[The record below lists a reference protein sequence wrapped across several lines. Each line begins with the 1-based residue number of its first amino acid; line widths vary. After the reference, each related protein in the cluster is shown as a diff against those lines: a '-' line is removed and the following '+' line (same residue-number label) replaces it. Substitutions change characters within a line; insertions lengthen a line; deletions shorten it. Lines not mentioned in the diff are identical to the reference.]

1 MRRAAGALLALAG
14 LLAGCGGGGQ
24 SRGTAPI
31 EVIELGD
38 TGPGIELD
46 TGPVE
51 RPGHHAVAAG
61 ETLGEIALRYGMD
74 YSEIAL
80 WNGIANPNL
89 IEVGQRLRLSPP
101 PDMPEVTPLA
111 EAAEVTPLAL
121 AEPPQPVALAAP
133 GGEAPAEPA
142 APAATASAAAEP
154 ARPAQVTRAQI
165 GIGQDGAAAPGGEV
179 SQPQALLLPY
189 SDAAYRRLLAEAG
202 GAQHAS
208 LVIPQRQDGIAPQST
223 RERSGLVWSWPTSG
237 KVVENFSTGSKG
249 IRIAGPQGWPIFASA
264 DGRVIYAGTGLKGYG
279 QMVVIKHANEYLTT
293 YAHNHRILVAEGEE
307 VRRGQQIAEM
317 GKSGA
322 EAVGLHFAVRRG
334 SDTLNPR
341 QFLPRNP

>member
-1 MRRAAGALLALAG
+1 MIRTAGALLALAG
-14 LLAGCGGGGQ
+14 LLAGCGGSP

-38 TGPGIELD
+38 TGAGIELD
-46 TGPVE
+46 GPVS
-51 RPGHHAVAAG
+51 RPEDHIVAAG

-80 WNGIANPNL
+80 WNGIANPNR
-89 IEVGQRLRLSPP
+89 IEIGQRLRLSPP
-101 PDMPEVTPLA
+101 PGMPEVTPLV

-121 AEPPQPVALAAP
+121 EAPPQPVALAAP
-133 GGEAPAEPA
+133 DG
-142 APAATASAAAEP
+142 APAAAESAAAAP

-165 GIGQDGAAAPGGEV
+165 GIGADGGAAPGGEV

-189 SDAAYRRLLAEAG
+189 SDADYRRLLAEAG
-202 GAQHAS
+202 GAQQAS
-208 LVIPQRQDGIAPQST
+208 LVIPRRADGIAPQST